1 MNWAVLM
8 LEWGVTSRESGR
20 QRRQYRSRTEA
31 DQLAAE
37 FEASGLSREEFCS
50 QREIAMKTLARYVV
64 RYRKQNAAG
73 SEAQRWVAVEVAG
86 PRDCGGELSV
96 LLSGGRRIEVKPG
109 FDAGT
114 LRQLV
119 AVLEQ
124 A

>member
-1 MNWAVLM
+1 M
-8 LEWGVTSRESGR
+8 TYKESTR
-20 QRRQYRSRTEA
+20 QRRQNRSRTEA

-37 FEASGLSREEFCS
+37 YEASGLSREEFC
-50 QREIAMKTLARYVV
+50 RHRDVPMKTLARYVV
-64 RYRKQNAAG
+64 RYRKQKAAG
-73 SEAQRWVAVEVAG
+73 SEPQRWVAVEVAEPSG
-86 PRDCGGELSV
+86 CGGELSV

-124 A
+124 S